1 MNKNLLG
8 SCLWTGTSGRENL
21 LSGRIVVGSFGY
33 KNELAARDCSGNQ
46 NEVEV
51 KVSVAETDKVV
62 YRRSWIASDSK
73 KSGKIKREKRNK
85 TDFYRS
91 PYYKVSFGG

>member
-8 SCLWTGTSGRENL
+8 LLALKTGTCGRVNL

-33 KNELAARDCSGNQ
+33 KIELAARDCSGNQ
-46 NEVEV
+46 NEVEL

-62 YRRSWIASDSK
+62 YRHS
-73 KSGKIKREKRNK
+73 
-85 TDFYRS
+85 
-91 PYYKVSFGG
+91 